1 MENWFPG
8 MLIKYP
14 FLPVYLIAV
23 LVALWRYPRYFDTPM
38 RYFPVLLMYT
48 LATEVLG
55 SFTIEYDEISL
66 FVNDLFRNYNWLIYN
81 IYMILF
87 TLYFAQVYYR
97 VIHKTSHRNL
107 ILASAGGFLFV
118 SVLNAQF
125 QSFQFEM
132 QLWSYLAGS
141 VVLVLASVFYLLHRK
156 KRSGRLFSDRD
167 LLSWV
172 SLGLALFY
180 TGFIPITLI
189 RNYNSL
195 YQLADPLL
203 IRIILQALIF
213 IMYACIIVGFLRMR
227 NLRAFLNQ

>member
-55 SFTIEYDEISL
+55 SFTLEYDEISL
-66 FVNDLFRNYNWLIYN
+66 FVNDLFRNYNWLIFN

-87 TLYFAQVYYR
+87 ATYFLNVYYR
-97 VIHKTSHRNL
+97 VIHNRRHQQL
-107 ILASAGGFLFV
+107 LFWAGVFFLTV
-118 SVLNAQF
+118 CLVNSVF
-125 QSFQFEM
+125 QSFRYEM

-141 VVLVLASVFYLLHRK
+141 TVLVLASILYLKHR
-156 KRSGRLFSDRD
+156 RLSSGHLFSDRD

-172 SLGLALFY
+172 SLGLAIFY
-180 TGFIPITLI
+180 VGFFPITLI

-203 IRIILQALIF
+203 IRILLQGLIF
-213 IMYACIIVGFLRMR
+213 AMYACIIVGFLRMR
-227 NLRAFLNQ
+227 TLRAFLSQ

>member
-8 MLIKYP
+8 LLLKYP
-14 FLPVYLIAV
+14 FLAVYLLAV
-23 LVALWRYPRYFDTPM
+23 LAALWRYPRYFDTPM

-48 LATEVLG
+48 LATEILG
-55 SFTIEYDEISL
+55 ILTIEYNEISL

-81 IYMILF
+81 IYLILF
-87 TLYFAQVYYR
+87 TVYFVQVYYR
-97 VIHKTSHRNL
+97 VIQKTSHRNL

-118 SVLNAQF
+118 CALNSQL

-132 QLWSYLAGS
+132 QLWSYLTGS
-141 VVLVLASVFYLLHRK
+141 AVLVLGSVLYLVHRK

-180 TGFIPITLI
+180 TGFIPVTLI

-195 YQLADPLL
+195 YQLADPVVIRFLL
-203 IRIILQALIF
+203 QGLIF
-213 IMYACIIVGFLRMR
+213 AMYGCIIVGFLRMR
-227 NLRAFLNQ
+227 PFRAFLN